1 MKKTIRLTE
10 SDLKE
15 IVKRIIKEQVTKTI
29 TIVTPVKTQKRK
41 SLTEEEKNFLR
52 LELKQVEKNL

>member
-29 TIVTPVKTQKRK
+29 TIVTPG
-41 SLTEEEKNFLR
+41 KNA
-52 LELKQVEKNL
+52 ESIS